1 MKSKKIEKEIESES
15 VKEWLER
22 SDLVVNW
29 NGNKREKK
37 ENVVRIWNRK
47 TYWIWDKLN
56 LHRKKMKR
64 VVKVEKGEWVCRVE

>member
-15 VKEWLER
+15 VREWLER

-29 NGNKREKK
+29 NGDKREKK
-37 ENVVRIWNRK
+37 ENLVRIWNWK
-47 TYWIWDKLN
+47 SYWIWDLC
-56 LHRKKMKR
+56 RKKMNR